1 MALGSRLRGSTHGPY
16 PDRPTVT
23 CSDHTFRNAS
33 VTDPC
38 GVSRIGRVMADVT
51 DKLPTPAAKRAL
63 LHKLALPWWT
73 ILFPALGLVAI
84 AISLYSFGTAGT
96 VLATAVL
103 IGAVLAAVHHAE
115 VVAHRVGEP
124 FGTLVLAVA
133 VTVIEVS
140 LIVSLMLSDAGDAS
154 ALARDTV
161 FAAIMIILN
170 GIVGLCLMAGG
181 LRHGEQR
188 FTLRGVSA
196 ALAVLTAMAVLSL
209 VLPNYVSSAPGPT
222 YAPTQL
228 VFVAV
233 VSLFLYLMFVLVQ
246 TVRHREYFLP
256 DEDLP
261 EDAHAE
267 RPSNPT
273 TYASLALLQIALV
286 GVVMLAKGLSA
297 TVETAILNAGL
308 PLAIVGVVIAALV
321 LAPES
326 LAAYR
331 AAKRN
336 RLQTSLN
343 LALGS
348 ALATI
353 GLTIPSVAIVS
364 LLLDLPLA
372 LGIGP
377 KSITLLI
384 LSLFTITLSL
394 GTGRTTILGG
404 AVHLVIFAAY
414 LFITVVP

>member
-1 MALGSRLRGSTHGPY
+1 MAET
-16 PDRPTVT
+16 
-23 CSDHTFRNAS
+23 
-33 VTDPC
+33 
-38 GVSRIGRVMADVT
+38 I

-63 LHKLALPWWT
+63 LQKFALPLWT
-73 ILFPALGLVAI
+73 LIFPALGLVAI
-84 AISLYSFGTAGT
+84 GISLYAKGTIGVA
-96 VLATAVL
+96 LATVVL

-196 ALAVLTAMAVLSL
+196 ALAVLTAMVVLSL
-209 VLPNYVSSAPGPT
+209 VLPNYVSSAAGPQ
-222 YAPTQL
+222 YAPAQL

-233 VSLFLYLMFVLVQ
+233 VSLFLYLTFVLVQ

-256 DEDLP
+256 DQDLP
-261 EDAHAE
+261 DDAHAE
-267 RPSNPT
+267 PPSNQT
-273 TYASLALLQIALV
+273 AIVALGLLLVALV

-297 TVETAILNAGL
+297 TVERAILDAGL

-364 LLLDLPLA
+364 LTLGLSLA

-414 LFITVVP
+414 LFTTVIP